1 MSVIRSRIV
10 VVLGLIFVLWVPGL
24 DARQVSLAPEER
36 HQLIREIAERLDQY
50 YVYPHIALQ
59 IKNTLLSNLESGH
72 YASFTDPSMLAKK
85 VHEDALAIS
94 QDKHMAVQHMSEVY
108 AKRASRQKRNAHFSY
123 EYISDKVGYL
133 KFNEFK
139 QSRGAFRQ
147 MGQAMEAL
155 AQSDTL
161 IIDLR
166 DNGGGSP
173 QMVEY
178 LASYFFSEPTL
189 LNTFYDRNG
198 RVTGR
203 VKTFRQSLSEHFAE
217 NVNLY
222 ILTSDFTFSAAEGFS
237 YHLQAAGKATI
248 VGAVTGG
255 GAHPITR
262 QFIEPDIRLT
272 IPIIRAHNPITQS
285 NWEGKGVIPD
295 MKVSSRDALDTALE
309 HIRSKVNQDQLL
321 RG

>member
-1 MSVIRSRIV
+1 MSAIRTRFGIV
-10 VVLGLIFVLWVPGL
+10 LGFVVLLWGPGL
-24 DARQVSLAPEER
+24 AAQQGSLAPGER
-36 HQLIREIAERLDQY
+36 QQLVRKIAERLDQY
-50 YVYPHIALQ
+50 YVYPDVASQ
-59 IKNTLLSNLESGH
+59 IKNSLVSNLESGQ
-72 YASFTDPSMLAKK
+72 YDSFSDPSELAKK
-85 VHEDALAIS
+85 LHEDALAIS
-94 QDKHMAVQHMSEVY
+94 HDKHMAVQHMSEVNT
-108 AKRASRQKRNAHFSY
+108 KRASRQKRNAHFSY

-139 QSRGAFRQ
+139 QSGRAFRQ
-147 MGQAMEAL
+147 MQQAMEAL
-155 AQSDTL
+155 ADSDTL

-203 VKTFRQSLSEHFAE
+203 VKTFRQSLSEHFAV

-248 VGAVTGG
+248 VGEVTGG

-262 QFIEPDIRLT
+262 QFVEPDIRLT
-272 IPIIRAHNPITQS
+272 IPIIRAYNPITQS

-295 MKVSSRDALDTALE
+295 IKVTAETALDYVLRNLVNTGV
-309 HIRSKVNQDQLL
+309 KV
-321 RG
+321 